1 MNIDISNLAPAQIY
15 HLMIQTVIPR
25 PIAWVL
31 TDSGEANYNLA
42 PFSYFAPIGSSPP
55 LLMFSAGKK
64 PTDEVKDTVR
74 NSLETKKMVIH
85 IAAVGSAY
93 ALTQTSATLEHGQSE
108 VADNELKLVA
118 FKGFD
123 MPRLED
129 CPIAFGCSLY
139 EVKEIG
145 DTPQSLVFAQI
156 ERVYLSPG
164 LIDQKSE
171 RLKIDALSVN
181 PLSRLG
187 GSQYAVLGKTF
198 AVDRPR

>member
-1 MNIDISNLAPAQIY
+1 MNIDISTLAPVQIY
-15 HLMIQTVIPR
+15 HLMSQTVIPR

-42 PFSYFAPIGSSPP
+42 PFSYFTPIGSSPP

-64 PTDEVKDTVR
+64 PRGEVKDTMR

-85 IAAVGSAY
+85 IATVESAH

-108 VADNELKLVA
+108 VAENKLGLVA

-145 DTPQSLVFAQI
+145 DTPQSLIFAQI
-156 ERVYLSPG
+156 ERVYLS
-164 LIDQKSE
+164 LSVIDQKSE
-171 RLKIDALSVN
+171 RLKIDAPSIN

-187 GSQYAVLGKTF
+187 GSEYAVLGKTF
-198 AVDRPR
+198 AVARPR